1 MDPAHGL
8 WCDGHSAVEAPEP
21 APLEVPELPEEEGV
35 PPGAPPDLLRCL
47 FRRGL
52 DLEEAPP
59 ELEPP
64 ERWSEGRPPPAGGA
78 VLEGFDVAATRA
90 VGDATSLCAMV
101 NSSKVISET
110 TS

>member
-1 MDPAHGL
+1 MRVKIEL
-8 WCDGHSAVEAPEP
+8 LT
-21 APLEVPELPEEEGV
+21 LEVPEPPEEEGV

-64 ERWSEGRPPPAGGA
+64 ERWSEGRPPPAGG
-78 VLEGFDVAATRA
+78 R
-90 VGDATSLCAMV
+90 C
-101 NSSKVISET
+101 
-110 TS
+110 